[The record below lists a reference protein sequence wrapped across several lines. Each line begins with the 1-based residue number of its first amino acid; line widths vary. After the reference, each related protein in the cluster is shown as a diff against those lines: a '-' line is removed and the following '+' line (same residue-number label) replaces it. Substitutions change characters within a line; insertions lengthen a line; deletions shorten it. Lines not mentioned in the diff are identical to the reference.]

1 MEVVDLSISHL
12 HGSNGV
18 TEKIKKA
25 MYESAKQFVYIGF
38 LLKEVRDYKYYGEG
52 GYEDVYT
59 YAEFELGF
67 KRSSTKNF
75 IAIAETFGIQEWKY
89 QGITQKSQ
97 SMSLQPEYEKFNY
110 SQLVELLA
118 MSPAQR
124 QAAKPEMTVRDLRSM
139 KQKDREEAI
148 RSTPQPPSMLPQ
160 VTGQTSGQERW
171 IPFKGKSPQ
180 IGKYQCKL
188 VIHIV
193 YLNGKPKEDIDFGF
207 YRDGKWTNR
216 EGHEILE
223 VTHYRELPE
232 FPHVKPPLAD
242 PNVN

>member
-1 MEVVDLSISHL
+1 MNEILEVAADLSINHL

-25 MYESAKQFVYIGF
+25 MYESAKQFVYVGF
-38 LLKEVRDYKYYGEG
+38 LLKEVRDYKYYEEG
-52 GYEDVYT
+52 GYDDVYA

-89 QGITQKSQ
+89 QGITRKSQ
-97 SMSLQPEYEKFNY
+97 SMSLQPAYEKFNY

-148 RSTPQPPSMLPQ
+148 RNTPPPAFMQ
-160 VTGQTSGQERW
+160 QTTGQTSGQE
-171 IPFKGKSPQ
+171 
-180 IGKYQCKL
+180 KL
-188 VIHIV
+188 RTKPIV
-193 YLNGKPKEDIDFGF
+193 YNHGRVIELSESTI
-207 YRDGKWTNR
+207 
-216 EGHEILE
+216 
-223 VTHYRELPE
+223 RELCEAIGIFYNPE
-232 FPHVKPPLAD
+232 SALNITAFYG
-242 PNVN
+242 

>member
-1 MEVVDLSISHL
+1 MNDILEVAADLSISHL

-38 LLKEVRDYKYYGEG
+38 LLKEVRDYKYYEEG
-52 GYEDVYT
+52 GYEDVYA

-75 IAIAETFGIQEWKY
+75 IAIAENFGIQEWKY
-89 QGITQKSQ
+89 QGITRRSQ

-124 QAAKPEMTVRDLRSM
+124 QAAKPEMTIRDLRSM

-148 RSTPQPPSMLPQ
+148 RNTPPPASMLQQAP
-160 VTGQTSGQERW
+160 GQTSGQEIRW
-171 IPFKGKSPQ
+171 IKFQNKSPQ
-180 IGKYQCKL
+180 SGKFPCKL
-188 VIHIV
+188 VIHTV
-193 YLNGKPKEDIDFGF
+193 WMNNKPKQDIDFGF

-216 EGHEILE
+216 QGKEILD
-223 VTHYRELPE
+223 VTHYSEIPD
-232 FPHVKPPLAD
+232 FPK
-242 PNVN
+242 